1 MPLLR
6 FHPLY
11 QTQVWGGRRL
21 AERLGRTLPGNEP
34 IGESWE
40 IIHRTQAQSVDL
52 ASGKALRELLL
63 ADSEGIMGPGY
74 EPERYTPPINHDRYP
89 KPATR
94 TAICSLK
101 SGHPE

>member
-11 QTQVWGGRRL
+11 QTRVWGGRAL

-40 IIHRTQAQSVDL
+40 IVDRPEAQSVDL
-52 ASGKALRELLL
+52 ANGKTLRELLL

-74 EPERYTPPINHDRYP
+74 DPERPFPILV
-89 KPATR
+89 K
-94 TAICSLK
+94 
-101 SGHPE
+101 